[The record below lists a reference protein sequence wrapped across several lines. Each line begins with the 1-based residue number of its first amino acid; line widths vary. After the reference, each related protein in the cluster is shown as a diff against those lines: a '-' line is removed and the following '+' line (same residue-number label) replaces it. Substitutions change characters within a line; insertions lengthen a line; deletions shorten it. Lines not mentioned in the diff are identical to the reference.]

1 MSAIRLLFCGLSLF
15 SVVLLGACATEGTSP
30 NSAAAKLGK
39 AGFASINVSSFEAM
53 SRQPGVVLLDVRTAD
68 EFAEGHLHGAI
79 NMDVTAA
86 DFSRKVAALD
96 KKPTYLVY
104 CRAGVR
110 GARACTEMAG
120 LNFPQLYNLDGGIT
134 AWQLQG
140 KPVDK

>member
-15 SVVLLGACATEGTSP
+15 AVVLLGACATEGTSP
-30 NSAAAKLGK
+30 NPAAVKPGK
-39 AGFASINVSSFEAM
+39 AGFATINVSSFEAM
-53 SRQPGVVLLDVRTAD
+53 SRQTGAVILDVRTTE
-68 EFAEGHLHGAI
+68 EFAQGHIHGAI
-79 NMDVTAA
+79 NIDVTGPE
-86 DFSRKVAALD
+86 FSRKVAALD

-104 CRAGVR
+104 CRAGTR

-134 AWQLQG
+134 AWEAQG